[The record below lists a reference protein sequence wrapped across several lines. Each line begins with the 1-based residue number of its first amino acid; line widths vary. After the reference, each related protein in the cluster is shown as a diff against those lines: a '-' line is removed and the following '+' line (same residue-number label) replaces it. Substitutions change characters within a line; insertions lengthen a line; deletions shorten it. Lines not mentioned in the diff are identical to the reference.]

1 MAVTLVTGGLG
12 YIGRRVVCLLADR
25 GDQVVTFN
33 RDYSE
38 RSQSSVTP
46 VLGELY
52 EIPRLV
58 DTLRT
63 HGVERIVH
71 TAAMSHPDLS
81 IDLPITTVSANVAG
95 TVHLLEAAR
104 LAGVRRI
111 VNLSSETVYGNHE
124 GLIDESTPL
133 RPTTPY
139 GVTKVATEMLC
150 DVYNDRYAFDAISLR
165 VTEVY
170 GPGNRM
176 PEVLRDILKTS
187 LAGAPFRLQRGAD
200 HRFNFVHVVD
210 VAEAV
215 ILAANSRGDTR
226 SVYNVAGGE
235 SVLLADAILLIRQ
248 LLPEADIEIG
258 AGHTDLDRQ
267 GPWDISAAKRDLGY
281 EPAWTL
287 ERGLQ
292 DYVTWLRVHDY

>member
-1 MAVTLVTGGLG
+1 MAVTMITGGFGYLG
-12 YIGRRVVCLLADR
+12 RHLVSLFADR
-25 GDQVVTFN
+25 GEHVVSFN
-33 RDYSE
+33 RDYGE
-38 RSQSSVTP
+38 HDQTRVTP
-46 VLGELY
+46 VQGELY
-52 EIPRLV
+52 DIPRLV
-58 DTLRT
+58 DTFRT
-63 HGVERIVH
+63 YGVDRVVH

-124 GLIDESTPL
+124 GSIDESTPL
-133 RPTTPY
+133 QPTTPY

-150 DVYNDRYAFDAISLR
+150 QVYNDRYAFDTLSLR
-165 VTEVY
+165 VTEIY
-170 GPGNRM
+170 GPGNRL
-176 PEVLRDILKTS
+176 PQVLRDILKTTV
-187 LAGAPFRLQRGAD
+187 AGEPFRLQHGSD
-200 HRFNFVHVVD
+200 HRFNFVHVLD

-215 ILAANSRGDTR
+215 FLAATCGGRER

-235 SVLLADAILLIRQ
+235 SVLLAEAVSLIRR
-248 LLPEADIEIG
+248 LLPEAEIDVG
-258 AGHTDLDRQ
+258 PGHTNLDRQ

-281 EPAWTL
+281 QPAWTL

-292 DYVTWLRVHDY
+292 DYVTWLRANEY